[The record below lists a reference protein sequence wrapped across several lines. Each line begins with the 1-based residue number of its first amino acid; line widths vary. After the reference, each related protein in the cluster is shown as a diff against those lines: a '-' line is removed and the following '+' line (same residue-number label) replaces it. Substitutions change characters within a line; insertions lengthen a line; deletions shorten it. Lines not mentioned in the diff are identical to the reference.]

1 METMEEN
8 QFIEAM
14 GFRETTLSENGATK
28 LFTTGSELVNQ
39 IATAANYRDR
49 SIDDVFANQSA
60 LYEED
65 AEASIRFIF
74 YLRMITRQTR
84 IHNGQVTESVQKGQ
98 GCKDESIKRLLW
110 VAKNH
115 NELFVKNLWILP
127 FVGSWKDLWVLMFYD
142 KKYELNCVDHNLVFA
157 LLMWGLGTENV
168 ADLVKKYMP
177 SIKAN
182 SKCKTKWTKFTNDA
196 AKEFAH
202 FMGLNDYLK
211 YNKVKSSGKAHEFQK
226 LISTGRFGELV
237 WRSIPGRA
245 LSLLVSGKF
254 LENHGLVD
262 GYMEWLSSQDT
273 AKFTGYPFELAHRL
287 DSSSPS
293 KATKLTCDL
302 QFNNLVQQAKDGG
315 KITENVLVALDTS
328 GSMMTPACG
337 IKNITCSDIAS
348 SLAIFFSRLND
359 GFFKNLVMMFD
370 DDSYPYQLHGESFS
384 DDLMNLPRV
393 PCGGTNF
400 QSVVEALKR
409 IRTEEPEIPL
419 EEYPTTIL
427 CISDMEFNP
436 TPSWRSIRRGSDEN
450 TNYEY
455 SVASLKEVFPEE
467 FVDNMKFIWW
477 NVASRSEHAFEG
489 TSDTNGCIMVSGF
502 DGALVSM
509 LLGEEGTVRDSTG
522 AKRNLTSEEMAEK
535 LLSQE
540 ILNLVQI

>member
-1 METMEEN
+1 MAEN
-8 QFIEAM
+8 QFIDAL

-39 IATAANYRDR
+39 MATAANYRGR
-49 SIDDVFANQSA
+49 SIDDVFKDQSA
-60 LYEED
+60 LYDED
-65 AEASIRFIF
+65 AEASMRFIF
-74 YLRMITRQTR
+74 YLRMVTRQTR

-115 NELFVKNLWILP
+115 NKLFVKNLWILP

-142 KKYELNCVDHNLVFA
+142 QKYELNCVDHNLVFA
-157 LLMWGLGTENV
+157 LLMWGLGTDNV
-168 ADLVKKYMP
+168 SDLVKKYMP

-182 SKCKTKWTKFTNDA
+182 SKCKTEWAKFTNDA

-202 FMGLNDYLK
+202 FIGLNDYLK

-226 LISTGRFGELV
+226 LISTGRFDELV
-237 WRSIPGRA
+237 WKSIPGRA

-254 LENHGLVD
+254 LENHDLVG

-273 AKFTGYPFELAHRL
+273 AKFTGYPFELAHKL
-287 DSSSPS
+287 HSFQPS
-293 KATKLTCDL
+293 KTTKLTCDL
-302 QFNNLVQQAKDGG
+302 QFNHLLQQAKDGG

-328 GSMMTPACG
+328 GSMDNAAAG
-337 IKNITCSDIAS
+337 IKNVTCSDIAS

-370 DDSYPYQLHGESFS
+370 DESYPHKMHGESFS

-400 QSVVEALKR
+400 QSVVDALKR
-409 IRTEEPEIPL
+409 IRTERPEIPL
-419 EEYPTTIL
+419 DEYPTTIL

-436 TPSWRSIRRGSDEN
+436 APLWSRRRGSDED

-455 SVASLKEVFPEE
+455 SVASMKEVFPSD
-467 FVDNMKFIWW
+467 FVDSMKFIWW
-477 NVASRSEHAFEG
+477 NVASRSKHAFEG

-502 DGALVSM
+502 DGALMTM
-509 LLGEEGTVRDSTG
+509 LLGEDG
-522 AKRNLTSEEMAEK
+522 AVIDEHGVKRNITSEEMAEK

-540 ILNLVQI
+540 VLNLIQM